1 MLDRVNL
8 DLRRGIDDDWRVAVQ
23 RYPEVLDYFYA
34 MVAWTVRGDYIS
46 SGTGVPMVPPRC
58 ENHADGYFTMGSR
71 TMPIPHS
78 HAPLSPSMDA
88 KQPPARPYYGRSNSY
103 GSVYSANSSGYASG
117 SGSLSPLSS
126 SASGV
131 EVRQQLLPAP
141 HFQSY
146 AYGRPGFRP

>member
-1 MLDRVNL
+1 M
-8 DLRRGIDDDWRVAVQ
+8 Q

-46 SGTGVPMVPPRC
+46 SGSGIPVASPRC
-58 ENHADGYFTMGSR
+58 ESHGDGYFAMGSR
-71 TMPIPHS
+71 TIPTPHG
-78 HAPLSPSMDA
+78 HGHLPPSMDS
-88 KQPPARPYYGRSNSY
+88 KQPPTRPFYGRNNSY
-103 GSVYSANSSGYASG
+103 GSIYSTSSSGYASASG

-126 SASGV
+126 SVSGV
-131 EVRQQLLPAP
+131 ENRQQFPPAP